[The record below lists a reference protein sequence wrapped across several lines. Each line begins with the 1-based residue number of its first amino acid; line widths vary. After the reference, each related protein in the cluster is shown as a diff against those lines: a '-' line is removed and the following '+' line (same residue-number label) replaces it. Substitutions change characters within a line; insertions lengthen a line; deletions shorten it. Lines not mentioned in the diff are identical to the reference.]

1 MILGFVATYKYGV
14 FSSKNSKQLRKFVE
28 KLLLNHVAEFA
39 IDSSSYFYIAL
50 KNKIVT
56 LPLEVQ
62 YKYGQMQATV
72 NFKTDFFSNLPEFY
86 QIYITNSIGSKIFE
100 KNIISGNIEN
110 NYISLFLTSI
120 VLYLNNHQVFLYPI
134 IKLYNSGII
143 IIDFAVYSSDEKL
156 DEKAITDFIIDLR
169 ISNFNKIQFNK
180 QLFDFKKISKG
191 KEEIIERDGM
201 AKEYAEYEQGNIESL
216 KDLAIFL
223 VEEIID
229 KNQTFIA
236 HHNYSIETENI
247 SNACIQSLM
256 SGIKYDKIEDFD
268 SIEYKNYREFKN
280 SYKHYVSVSNTIT
293 VGETDITRIPSLV
306 IDELFL
312 YMAIK
317 VYQLNSIINSK
328 KKSISDMLDLYK
340 DLINLKGYLI
350 NGLSAYY
357 FSKRIFE
364 DLFSEYTLYSK
375 LDNIKELIDIE
386 IRKLE
391 IKKNKYEV
399 NSQNII
405 TIILT
410 LLSSEALLTYIIRP
424 IYLSLNNKNINDLTI
439 NENTLLFLIPLVI
452 GFFILLIRKIIRML
466 S

>member
-1 MILGFVATYKYGV
+1 
-14 FSSKNSKQLRKFVE
+14 
-28 KLLLNHVAEFA
+28 
-39 IDSSSYFYIAL
+39 
-50 KNKIVT
+50 
-56 LPLEVQ
+56 
-62 YKYGQMQATV
+62 
-72 NFKTDFFSNLPEFY
+72 
-86 QIYITNSIGSKIFE
+86 
-100 KNIISGNIEN
+100 
-110 NYISLFLTSI
+110 
-120 VLYLNNHQVFLYPI
+120 
-134 IKLYNSGII
+134 
-143 IIDFAVYSSDEKL
+143 
-156 DEKAITDFIIDLR
+156 
-169 ISNFNKIQFNK
+169 
-180 QLFDFKKISKG
+180 
-191 KEEIIERDGM
+191 
-201 AKEYAEYEQGNIESL
+201 
-216 KDLAIFL
+216 
-223 VEEIID
+223 
-229 KNQTFIA
+229 
-236 HHNYSIETENI
+236 
-247 SNACIQSLM
+247 
-256 SGIKYDKIEDFD
+256 
-268 SIEYKNYREFKN
+268 
-280 SYKHYVSVSNTIT
+280 
-293 VGETDITRIPSLV
+293 
-306 IDELFL
+306 
-312 YMAIK
+312 MAIK

>member
-14 FSSKNSKQLRKFVE
+14 FSSKNPKQLKKFVE

-39 IDSSSYFYIAL
+39 IDSSLYFYIAS
-50 KNKIVT
+50 KNKVVT
-56 LPLEVQ
+56 SPLEIQ
-62 YKYGQMQATV
+62 YKYGQMQATLK
-72 NFKTDFFSNLPEFY
+72 FETDFFSNLPDFY

-100 KNIISGNIEN
+100 KNLISGNIEN
-110 NYISLFLTSI
+110 NYISIFLPSI
-120 VLYLNNHQVFLYPI
+120 VLCLNTHRVFVYPI

-156 DEKAITDFIIDLR
+156 DEKAITDFIINLR

-180 QLFDFKKISKG
+180 QLFDFKRISKG
-191 KEEIIERDGM
+191 KEEIIERDGIV
-201 AKEYAEYEQGNIESL
+201 KEYAEYEQGNIESL

-229 KNQTFIA
+229 ESQFFSA
-236 HHNYSIETENI
+236 HHNYSIEAENI

-256 SGIKYDKIEDFD
+256 SGIKYDKIANFD
-268 SIEYKNYREFKN
+268 SIEYKNYQEFKN
-280 SYKHYVSVSNTIT
+280 SYKHYVSVSSTIT
-293 VGETDITRIPSLV
+293 VGETKTTRIPSLV

-328 KKSISDMLDLYK
+328 KKSIGDMLDLYK

-386 IRKLE
+386 VRKLE

-410 LLSSEALLTYIIRP
+410 LLSSESLLTYVIRP
-424 IYLSLNNKNINDLTI
+424 MYLSFNNKNINDLTI
-439 NENTLLFLIPLVI
+439 KENTLLFLIPLVI
-452 GFFILLIRKIIRML
+452 GFFFLFIRKIKKML